1 MLKKIIAAALICMFP
16 VAFAFADNDVG
27 CGAGTQ
33 IWEGQSGLAPK
44 VLAATTNGIFGN
56 QTFGITS
63 GTLGCSS
70 HGTITASARMPMF
83 ASANMEQLAHDM
95 AVGHGETLAVMAQ
108 LYGIDNAADRQ
119 AFYQMTKTHFAAI
132 FPSSDVTA
140 GQVIHAVNGLM
151 AGNDQLAHYVS
162 KA

>member
-1 MLKKIIAAALICMFP
+1 MLRKVVAAALICMVP
-16 VAFAFADNDVG
+16 IGYALADNDVG

-44 VLAATTNGIFGN
+44 VLAATTNGTFGN
-56 QTFGITS
+56 QTFGISS

-83 ASANMEQLAHDM
+83 ASANMEELASDM
-95 AVGHGETLAVMAQ
+95 AAGHGEALTVMAQ

-119 AFYQMTKTHFAAI
+119 AFYHLTKSHFAVI
-132 FPSSDVTA
+132 FPSNDVTA
-140 GQVIHAVNGLM
+140 GQVIHNVNQLM
-151 AGNDQLAHYVS
+151 TRDAQLAHYVA